1 MNGEESTQGTFEKVY
16 QTVYPILIRVS
27 YHITGDMAIAEDLCQ
42 EAFIRYYQRETPFP
56 SIDQAKY
63 WLIRVVK
70 NLAFNHEKRK
80 GREKKAHERILK
92 EPQRE
97 AESGETE
104 VIKKE
109 TYDIVKSALHRL
121 PHKLR
126 TVLVLREYG
135 GLNYKEIAG
144 ILKITE
150 GNVKVRVFRA
160 REQLS
165 KLIDEEEVY
174 VS

>member
-1 MNGEESTQGTFEKVY
+1 MSGQTSGKEPFEKIY
-16 QTVYPILIRVS
+16 QAVYPILVRVS

-42 EAFIRYYQRETPFP
+42 EAFIRYYQRDTPFP
-56 SIDQAKY
+56 SLDQAKY

-97 AESGETE
+97 SESGETE

-109 TYDIVKSALHRL
+109 TYDIVKSALHKL
-121 PHKLR
+121 PYKLR

-135 GLNYKEIAG
+135 GLNYKEIAS